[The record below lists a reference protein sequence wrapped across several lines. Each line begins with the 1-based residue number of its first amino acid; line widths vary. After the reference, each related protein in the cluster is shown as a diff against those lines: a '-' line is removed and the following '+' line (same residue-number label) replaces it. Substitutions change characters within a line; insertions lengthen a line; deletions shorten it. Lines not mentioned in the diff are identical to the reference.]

1 MVAVATWMGSY
12 LFISGFHKT
21 FLVSHP
27 ALQLLNER
35 ERDRERQGSG
45 VRGKRPRNRV
55 PTALKKGELFLSL
68 LAA

>member
-1 MVAVATWMGSY
+1 MVAMATWMGSY

-35 ERDRERQGSG
+35 ERERETGVGGQGPRA
-45 VRGKRPRNRV
+45 RGKCPRNRV
-55 PTALKKGELFLSL
+55 PTALKNGELFL
-68 LAA
+68 